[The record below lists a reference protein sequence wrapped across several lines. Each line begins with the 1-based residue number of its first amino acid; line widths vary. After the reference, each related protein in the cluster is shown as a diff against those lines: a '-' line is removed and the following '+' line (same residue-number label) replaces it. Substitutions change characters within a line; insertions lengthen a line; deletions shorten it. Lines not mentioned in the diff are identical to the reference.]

1 MFIATYA
8 RRHLVNAWRRE
19 PNLLEIHEAAKLAHV
34 SEKSI
39 MRWLACGSLAGVDKG
54 FRGALVPK
62 ASLIDFM
69 CGEGPEDAGD
79 PYEEE

>member
-54 FRGALVPK
+54 FKGALVPK

-69 CGEGPEDAGD
+69 CGEFPDAGD
-79 PYEEE
+79 AEDDE